1 MMKPV
6 SELRDDELARLV
18 RSRLEA
24 RQPRHLPEHFVPR
37 ARPSRTMR
45 WVIAAAALVFL
56 ALTATAAARTD
67 LGSMV
72 LSGVFGRQPATHTP
86 TPAPSVSGQ
95 RPAPS
100 GTGQRGAGA
109 APGAG
114 TTSPALPGAA
124 PTPRPS
130 TGGNSLPVPPP
141 SLPVPTPTVC
151 VPTLSSPLPPLPV
164 PTPTPPVC
172 LP

>member
-1 MMKPV
+1 VMKPV
-6 SELRDDELARLV
+6 SELRDDELAGLV

-56 ALTATAAARTD
+56 GLSGAAAARTD

-86 TPAPSVSGQ
+86 TPAPSASGQ

-172 LP
+172 IP